1 MSEELDQWRGPARTP
16 SAEELADRY
25 AASQLVKIYALGVD
39 MRNYELSRSAFTD
52 DAFADGSAGKAPID
66 EYLPKIFTGVA
77 AYEATQHN
85 ITNQHV
91 RIQGD
96 EALVWSYAI
105 AVHKVRAGDSRPDM
119 TLGVQYRDTCRRTA
133 DGWRI
138 AHRKVD
144 RMWTELFAPRKDAQ

>member
-1 MSEELDQWRGPARTP
+1 MIDELEQWKGPFKTP

-39 MRNYELSRSAFTD
+39 TRNYELSRSVFAP
-52 DAFADGSAGKAPID
+52 DAFADGSAGAFQID
-66 EYLPKIFTGVA
+66 EYLPKIFDGVA
-77 AYEATQHN
+77 VYEATQHN

-91 RIQGD
+91 RINGD

-105 AVHKVRAGDSRPDM
+105 AVHKVRPGDTRQDM
-119 TLGVQYRDTCRRTA
+119 TLGVQYRDTCRRTPQ
-133 DGWRI
+133 GWVI

-144 RMWTELFAPRKDAQ
+144 RMWTELFEPRKGTQ